1 MSEIKPFIKWVGG
14 KTQIIENLIKQ
25 FPKKINNYHEIF
37 LGGGSVLLTILDLQ
51 KKNII
56 NIENKIYAYDINQTL
71 ISLYKNIQNQYKDLH
86 KYLKDY
92 FNNYDSLDGKVVHR
106 KPKNLDEAKTSK
118 ESYYYYC
125 RSKFNSLQKN
135 ESIEKSAL
143 FIFLNKTCFRGLY
156 REGPNGFNV
165 PYGHYKKTPKCI
177 SLEELKKISEFI
189 KDVEFSC
196 LDYKESLKEIEQND
210 FVYMDPPYAPENK
223 NSFVGYNKD
232 GFSLEDHK
240 LLFKL
245 INNLNEEKS
254 IVEIVEESLNNQI
267 IEENEIN
274 ELENKLEK
282 IDINKENNQEENKIK
297 ILLSNAKVDL
307 VINSFDKKKYFFEE
321 LICKRSINAKNPESK
336 TTEILIRNYKEK

>member
-14 KTQIIENLIKQ
+14 KTQIIEKLIKQ
-25 FPKKINNYHEIF
+25 FPYKINNYHEIF

-56 NIENKIYAYDINQTL
+56 NIKNKIYAYDINKIL
-71 ISLYKNIQNQYKDLH
+71 IFLYKNIQSQYKELH

-92 FNNYDSLDGKVVHR
+92 FNNYGNLDGKIVNR
-106 KPKNLDEAKTSK
+106 EPKNLDEAKTSK

-125 RSKFNSLQKN
+125 RNKFNKLIEN

-165 PYGHYKKTPKCI
+165 PYGHYKTTPKCI

-189 KDVEFSC
+189 KDVEFIC
-196 LDYKESLKEIEQND
+196 LDYRESLKKIEQDD

-245 INNLNEEKS
+245 INNLNEKK
-254 IVEIVEESLNNQI
+254 NI
-267 IEENEIN
+267 IQTVEENEIN
-274 ELENKLEK
+274 QLQNKLEK
-282 IDINKENNQEENKIK
+282 IDINKENEEEEKKIK

-321 LICKRSINAKNPESK
+321 LICKRSINSKNPESK
-336 TTEILIRNYKEK
+336 TTEILIRNYNIE

>member
-14 KTQIIENLIKQ
+14 KTQIIEKLIKQ
-25 FPKKINNYHEIF
+25 FPYKINNYHEIF

-56 NIENKIYAYDINQTL
+56 NIKNKIYAYDINKIL
-71 ISLYKNIQNQYKDLH
+71 IFLYKNIQSQYKELH

-92 FNNYDSLDGKVVHR
+92 FNNYGNLDGKIVNR
-106 KPKNLDEAKTSK
+106 EPKNLDEAKTSK

-125 RSKFNSLQKN
+125 RNKFNKIIEN
-135 ESIEKSAL
+135 ESVEKSAL

-165 PYGHYKKTPKCI
+165 PYGHYKTTPKCI

-189 KDVEFSC
+189 KDVEFIC
-196 LDYKESLKEIEQND
+196 LDYRESLKKIEQDD

-245 INNLNEEKS
+245 IKNLNEKK
-254 IVEIVEESLNNQI
+254 NI
-267 IEENEIN
+267 IQTVEENEIN
-274 ELENKLEK
+274 QLQNKLEK
-282 IDINKENNQEENKIK
+282 IDINKENEEEEKKIK

-321 LICKRSINAKNPESK
+321 LICKRSINSKNPESK
-336 TTEILIRNYKEK
+336 TTEILIRNYNIE